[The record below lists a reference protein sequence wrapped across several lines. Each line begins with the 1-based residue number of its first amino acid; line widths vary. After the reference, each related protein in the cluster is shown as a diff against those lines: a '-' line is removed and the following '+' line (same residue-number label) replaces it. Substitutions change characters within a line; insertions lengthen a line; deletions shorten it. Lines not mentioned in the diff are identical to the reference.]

1 MQYDSKTCFG
11 LQMSTFNQSAPPPQ
25 EEALLPPAYIRAQRA
40 ATFSSPDFKS
50 IILELQVEQNNLKR
64 NYESSARLRNVGVF
78 LLLFI
83 FIMVIFSNHIEH
95 PRAAYQFSVRWP
107 VVDCAINSTACNL
120 NLAKMNTWIIS
131 RFAPL
136 TPNRPCNTYCNNQP
150 FNESEVASI
159 KADLAKFWPDT
170 AKFGEEST
178 WAHEWHKF
186 GTCSHLDS
194 LPFSPEHCLS
204 IHAKSWAIGWPMMV
218 SHQATPT
225 RTRRSGWKRPLL
237 LDFGQRPV
245 SHCTVNGIE
254 AYSFCQKYL
263 CVSPKTDASWQP
275 ALKRWPS
282 TPAVTSLFMRQH
294 SDQLSFLL
302 HFCHLPSL
310 TPIQR
315 PIFDLR
321 QQGTSGCCTAL

>member
-186 GTCSHLDS
+186 GTCSH
-194 LPFSPEHCLS
+194 
-204 IHAKSWAIGWPMMV
+204 
-218 SHQATPT
+218 
-225 RTRRSGWKRPLL
+225 
-237 LDFGQRPV
+237 FGQFTFFARAL
-245 SHCTVNGIE
+245 SL
-254 AYSFCQKYL
+254 YSCQKLSYWLTDDGVTPSNSNSYTTKRVKEAIASRLWPKTSFTLHCEWHRGIQFLSEISL
-263 CVSPKTDASWQP
+263 CVAEDG
-275 ALKRWPS
+275 
-282 TPAVTSLFMRQH
+282 RQ
-294 SDQLSFLL
+294 
-302 HFCHLPSL
+302 L
-310 TPIQR
+310 TA
-315 PIFDLR
+315 
-321 QQGTSGCCTAL
+321 CTKEVAINACSHEFIYAAAF